1 VRILVLGINYW
12 PEQTGIAPFTTGR
25 CEYLAARGHQIV
37 VCTAV
42 PYYPD
47 WRIAGGYERR
57 FLVNEE
63 RKGVTI
69 LRSRIYV
76 PQRVTSF
83 RRMLHEASFIATSL
97 VRALAQKR
105 PDLMLVISPPL
116 GLALCAIILRRRWR
130 IPYIFHVPD
139 LQPDAAVDLGM
150 ITPAPLIR
158 ALYALERLAYSNAAM
173 ISTLTD
179 GMRHRIIS
187 KGIQS
192 DKVKLFSDWAAPEFF
207 QIAPEE
213 NGANFRRT
221 HALGES
227 FLVLHSG
234 NMGYKQ
240 GLDVVLD
247 VAELSR
253 HDAQINYLMV
263 GNGVAQASLK
273 QRASVRAL
281 PNVRFLPLQA
291 QPQFMDLL
299 AASNVS
305 LITQQRVVADIVFPS
320 KTLTFMAAG
329 RPLIASVNPQS
340 EIARA
345 VKDARAGLVVEPENP
360 SALFHA
366 IDLMRNHEDERYAM
380 AGRAREYAR
389 ARWDRDQ
396 VLAQT
401 ATQLEALVSCSSKP
415 ESGLIGKFQ
424 ISG

>member
-1 VRILVLGINYW
+1 
-12 PEQTGIAPFTTGR
+12 
-25 CEYLAARGHQIV
+25 
-37 VCTAV
+37 
-42 PYYPD
+42 
-47 WRIAGGYERR
+47 
-57 FLVNEE
+57 
-63 RKGVTI
+63 
-69 LRSRIYV
+69 
-76 PQRVTSF
+76 
-83 RRMLHEASFIATSL
+83 
-97 VRALAQKR
+97 
-105 PDLMLVISPPL
+105 
-116 GLALCAIILRRRWR
+116 
-130 IPYIFHVPD
+130 
-139 LQPDAAVDLGM
+139 
-150 ITPAPLIR
+150 
-158 ALYALERLAYSNAAM
+158 
-173 ISTLTD
+173 
-179 GMRHRIIS
+179 
-187 KGIQS
+187 
-192 DKVKLFSDWAAPEFF
+192 
-207 QIAPEE
+207 
-213 NGANFRRT
+213 
-221 HALGES
+221 
-227 FLVLHSG
+227 
-234 NMGYKQ
+234 
-240 GLDVVLD
+240 

-366 IDLMRNHEDERYAM
+366 IDLMRNHEDERSAM